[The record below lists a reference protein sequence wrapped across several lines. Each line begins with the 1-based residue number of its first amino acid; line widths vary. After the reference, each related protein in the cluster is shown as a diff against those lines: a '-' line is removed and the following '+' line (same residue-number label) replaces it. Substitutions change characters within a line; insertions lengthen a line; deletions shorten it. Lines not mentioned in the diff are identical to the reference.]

1 MSHLSLVCLGVPTI
15 ELVSP
20 FIMRFECL
28 PSMQKKWLSA
38 IANICIQLHL
48 QMYLSRL
55 DFFQLE
61 PKSFYSAVWA
71 PLQELIV
78 SY

>member
-20 FIMRFECL
+20 FIMVFAFYAKKVFEC
-28 PSMQKKWLSA
+28 SSQY
-38 IANICIQLHL
+38 IQLHM